1 MLKRSICVRT
11 RRAFLHCYP
20 EAPDTVDYL
29 RYPHR
34 HLMHIELQMEVFHSD
49 RELEFILVVSSLNT
63 MIEHTPWSHITSCE
77 QIAEKIIDWARD
89 KYGERDMKVSVFED
103 GENGAIVEYTRTH
116 YERED

>member
-20 EAPDTVDYL
+20 GAPETVDYL
-29 RYPHR
+29 KYPHR
-34 HLMHIELQMEVFHSD
+34 HLMHIELQMEVFHND

-63 MIEHTPWSHITSCE
+63 MIEYHNWPRTVSCE
-77 QIAEKIIDWARD
+77 QIAETIIDWARD

-103 GENGAIVEYTRTH
+103 GENGAIVEYQKQ
-116 YERED
+116 EED